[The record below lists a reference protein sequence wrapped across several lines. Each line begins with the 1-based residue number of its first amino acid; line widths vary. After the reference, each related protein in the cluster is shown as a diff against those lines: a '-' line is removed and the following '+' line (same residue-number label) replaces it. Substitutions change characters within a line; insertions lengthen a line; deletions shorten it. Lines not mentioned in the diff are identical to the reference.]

1 MIYMSN
7 EKEIQNDTFN
17 VTVIPMLIVIVMDK
31 RKKNKKQKTYK

>member
-7 EKEIQNDTFN
+7 EKEIQNDIFG

-31 RKKNKKQKTYK
+31 RKKTYK

>member
-7 EKEIQNDTFN
+7 EKEIQSDIFN

-31 RKKNKKQKTYK
+31 RKKNKE